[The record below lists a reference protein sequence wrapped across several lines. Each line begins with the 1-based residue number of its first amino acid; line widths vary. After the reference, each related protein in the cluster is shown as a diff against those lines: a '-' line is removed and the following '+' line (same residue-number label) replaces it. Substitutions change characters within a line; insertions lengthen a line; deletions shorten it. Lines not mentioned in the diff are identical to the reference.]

1 VNVPADFGADVSIDV
16 PMEIDVSGIHFVGI
30 DQIISLLSLTGVVLN
45 ALGGLYLAY
54 DLLGGKQGPL
64 RLLSRLFTYSAII
77 GLGYGV
83 LLGLWFGLAGAFVL
97 GPAIQYQ
104 LWRRSRGILPS
115 TLEWLVMASL
125 RGLAF
130 GIAGWLTIGRDFGI
144 AFGLLSALAMHIA
157 YEFGF
162 GTNTYR
168 IYQKPRLERAAVRGD
183 FIRGV
188 MVGLAGVISGAVT
201 GRSEALLHGIWIGLV
216 AGTLNTTVAILS
228 PPVEWWADNLPDR
241 ALGGY
246 GAFLVLIGSALQTVQ
261 YVKPLIL
268 R

>member
-1 VNVPADFGADVSIDV
+1 
-16 PMEIDVSGIHFVGI
+16 MEIDVSGIRFFRM
-30 DQIISLLSLTGVVLN
+30 DQIISLLSLTGVVLD

-64 RLLSRLFTYSAII
+64 RLLSRLLTYSAIL
-77 GLGYGV
+77 GLGYGA

-97 GPAIQYQ
+97 GPAIEYQ
-104 LWRRSRGILPS
+104 LWRRSRGIMPS
-115 TLEWLVMASL
+115 TLEWLLVAAV
-125 RGLAF
+125 RGMAF
-130 GIAGWLTIGRDFGI
+130 GVAGWLTVGRDFGI
-144 AFGLLSALAMHIA
+144 AFGILSALVMHIA

-168 IYQKPRLERAAVRGD
+168 IYQRPRLERMVVWGD
-183 FIRGV
+183 VIRGV
-188 MVGLAGVISGAVT
+188 MVGLAGVISGAIT
-201 GRSEALLHGIWIGLV
+201 GRSEALLHGIQIGLV
-216 AGTLNTTVAILS
+216 VGILNTTITILS

-261 YVKPLIL
+261 YVTPLIL